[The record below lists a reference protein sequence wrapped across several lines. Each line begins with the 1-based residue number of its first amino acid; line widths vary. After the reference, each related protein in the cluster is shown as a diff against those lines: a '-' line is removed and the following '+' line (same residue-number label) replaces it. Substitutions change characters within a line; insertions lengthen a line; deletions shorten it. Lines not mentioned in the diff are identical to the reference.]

1 LVTAL
6 HRKLL
11 RDLGTLRGQVLA
23 IALVMVGGIGMMVMA
38 LSNYQALS
46 DTRALFYGE
55 YRFAEVF
62 AQVERAPLAL
72 VDEIRAI
79 AGVRSVEARVVAFAN
94 LELDGFDEP
103 INAQLVS
110 LSGPDDPGLN
120 ALFLRQGRL
129 PLTDQEVVVSE
140 AFAEAHGLAPDDR
153 LVALLNGRRQSLS
166 IAGIGLSPEFVY
178 QIRPGDVFPDFE
190 RFAVLWMP
198 REPLA
203 LAFDL
208 DGSFNDLALT
218 LSREGNERDVIDALD
233 ALLSP
238 FGGIG
243 AFGRDLQMSHR
254 FLDEELKQLATMT
267 RLFTFIFLSVA
278 AFLLNVVIGRLVGAQ
293 REQIAVL
300 KAFGYS
306 RWEVSRHFAQ
316 LVLLMVSVGVL
327 PGLAV
332 GAWMGL
338 GLAGVYMAFYRFPY
352 LEWTLSPMMVS
363 LAVGFAVLAGALG
376 TVGALRRV
384 FRMSPAEA
392 MRPEAPPT
400 FRRSLSERLGLGRL
414 MGPAA
419 RMIVRNLERRPA
431 RSLLSVIG
439 IGLACGILVMSRFQS
454 GAIEEMVDVQFGF
467 AQRDDL
473 AVGFAEPTS
482 YRAAHELAAL
492 PGVHRVEPHRSVA
505 VRLRNGH
512 REYRT
517 ALQGL
522 TPDADLK
529 RVLDRELRPASLPGN
544 GLLLTDYLADMLAV
558 APGQPVQVEFL
569 EGHRRTL
576 TVPVVG
582 VVEEYLGVGA
592 YASLST
598 VNRLL
603 NEGSAIS
610 GAWLSVDAS
619 SRPEVL
625 SALRQRPR
633 VAAVVDRA
641 AMVQSFRDTMA
652 ESILVFTLV
661 ATLMAASIAVGV
673 VYNAARITLA
683 ERGRELASLRV
694 LGYTRAEVRRLL
706 LGELATIT
714 VLALPPGFALG
725 YGMCALLAWG
735 FQSDLYRIPLALTP
749 QGYAFAALVVLA
761 AALGSGLLVRRRLDR
776 LDLIAVLKTRE

>member
-1 LVTAL
+1 MTAL

-140 AFAEAHGLAPDDR
+140 AFAEAHGLAPDDH

-218 LSREGNERDVIDALD
+218 LSREGNERDAIDALD

-238 FGGIG
+238 YGGIG

-332 GAWMGL
+332 GAWMGH

-419 RMIVRNLERRPA
+419 RMIVRNLERRPT

-603 NEGSAIS
+603 NEGSAVS

-749 QGYAFAALVVLA
+749 QGYAFAALVVLV

>member
-1 LVTAL
+1 MTAL
-6 HRKLL
+6 HHKLL
-11 RDLGTLRGQVLA
+11 RDLRALRGQVVA

-55 YRFAEVF
+55 FRFAEVF

-72 VDEIRAI
+72 VDEVRAI
-79 AGVRSVEARVVAFAN
+79 AGVRAVEARAVASAN

-129 PLTDQEVVVSE
+129 PQTDQEVVVSE
-140 AFAEAHGLAPDDR
+140 AFAQAHGLGPDDR
-153 LVALLNGRRQSLS
+153 LVAVLNGRRQTLS

-208 DGSFNDLALT
+208 DGAFNDLALT
-218 LSREGNERDVIDALD
+218 LTRDAREREVIDALD

-238 FGGIG
+238 YGGIG
-243 AFGRDLQMSHR
+243 AYGRDLQQSHR
-254 FLDEELKQLATMT
+254 FLDEELKQLAIMT
-267 RLFTFIFLSVA
+267 RLFTVIFLSVA

-332 GAWMGL
+332 GAWMGH

-352 LEWTLSPMMVS
+352 LEWSLSPMMVS
-363 LAVGFAVLAGALG
+363 LAAGFAVLAGALG

-384 FRMSPAEA
+384 FAMSPAEA

-400 FRRSLSERLGLGRL
+400 FRRSLGERLGLGRL
-414 MGPAA
+414 MGPAG

-439 IGLACGILVMSRFQS
+439 IGMACGILVMSRFQS

-473 AVGFAEPTS
+473 SVGFVEPTS
-482 YRAAHELAAL
+482 YRAALELAAL
-492 PGVHRVEPHRSVA
+492 PGVDRVEPHRSVA
-505 VRLRNGH
+505 VRLRNSH

-522 TPDADLK
+522 IPDADLK
-529 RVLDRELRPASLPGN
+529 RVLDHDLQPASLPGD

-558 APGQPVQVEFL
+558 GPGHSVQVEFL

-576 TVPVVG
+576 AVPVVG

-592 YASLST
+592 YASLAT

-603 NEGSAIS
+603 DEGSAIS
-610 GAWLSVDAS
+610 GASLSIDAA
-619 SRPEVL
+619 SRPDVL
-625 SALRQRPR
+625 AALRQRPR

-641 AMVQSFRDTMA
+641 AMVRSFRDTMA

-673 VYNAARITLA
+673 IYNAARITLA

-706 LGELATIT
+706 LGELGTLT

-749 QGYAFAALVVLA
+749 QGFAFAALVVLA

-776 LDLIAVLKTRE
+776 LDMIAVLKTRE

>member
-558 APGQPVQVEFL
+558 APG
-569 EGHRRTL
+569 
-576 TVPVVG
+576 
-582 VVEEYLGVGA
+582 
-592 YASLST
+592 
-598 VNRLL
+598 
-603 NEGSAIS
+603 
-610 GAWLSVDAS
+610 
-619 SRPEVL
+619 
-625 SALRQRPR
+625 
-633 VAAVVDRA
+633 
-641 AMVQSFRDTMA
+641 
-652 ESILVFTLV
+652 
-661 ATLMAASIAVGV
+661 
-673 VYNAARITLA
+673 
-683 ERGRELASLRV
+683 
-694 LGYTRAEVRRLL
+694 
-706 LGELATIT
+706 
-714 VLALPPGFALG
+714 
-725 YGMCALLAWG
+725 
-735 FQSDLYRIPLALTP
+735 
-749 QGYAFAALVVLA
+749 
-761 AALGSGLLVRRRLDR
+761 
-776 LDLIAVLKTRE
+776 